1 MNTPIFRSN
10 GRIDRRT
17 LLALTGAAAMAGGEA
32 MAQGTPKRGGTLRL
46 SAQSNP
52 SSLNPQ
58 TGNSGSDH
66 VILYPLYDTL
76 VEWDYTTL
84 QSKPGLAEKWVY
96 PDPTTLVLT
105 IRDGVMF
112 HDGTKCDGEAVR
124 YNLLR
129 AKNDERSNIK
139 SDLATVQDITA
150 SGQTVTLKLK
160 APDSA
165 LPLILSDRAGM
176 ISSPRAME
184 EHGRDYDRRPVGTG
198 AMKFV
203 SWADN
208 ERVVMTKNE
217 SYWKKDRPLQDGM
230 VFQIIPELPT
240 GLRSVTAGQNDF
252 VYFLVPQQK
261 ALIDRARN
269 ISSSLGPTLWCIQ
282 MYINYGR
289 PPLDNVKV
297 RQALNFAIDREEFNR
312 ACFGGIGEPTSVVL
326 PRAHWAC
333 AQEYA
338 NHFTYDPDRARRL
351 LAEAGHP
358 NGLDIVGI
366 GYAEQLAVQQQEV
379 LIEQMRR
386 GGIRLSWQ
394 RFTGPPTPTAFL
406 AEKKGDIFLAAWTG
420 RPDPSLTYQLLFG
433 VGSYFN
439 AGRGEGAPGL
449 TEALLATRTSD
460 DIAVRKEAFRE
471 LEKIV
476 TENALVMPLVFRPEL
491 NAFGPKVK
499 GYRANLLGKPKFEDV
514 WLEG

>member
-1 MNTPIFRSN
+1 MNTPTHHSN
-10 GRIDRRT
+10 ARIDRRT
-17 LLALTGAAAMAGGEA
+17 FLAITGAAVVGSGESL
-32 MAQGTPKRGGTLRL
+32 AQGTPKRGGTLRL
-46 SAQSNP
+46 SAQQNP
-52 SSLNPQ
+52 SSLDPQ

-66 VILYPLYDTL
+66 VILYPLFDTL
-76 VEWDYTTL
+76 VEWDYATL
-84 QSKPGLAEKWVY
+84 QAKPGIAEKWEY
-96 PDPTTLVLT
+96 PDATTLVLT

-112 HDGTKCDGEAVR
+112 HDGTRCDAAAVQA
-124 YNLLR
+124 NLVR
-129 AKNDERSNIK
+129 AMTYERSNVK
-139 SDLATVQDITA
+139 SDLATVADITA
-150 SGQTVTLKLK
+150 SGRTVTLKLK
-160 APDSA
+160 QADTA

-176 ISSPRAME
+176 ISSPKAME
-184 EHGRDYDRRPVGTG
+184 EAGRDYDRRPVGAG

-208 ERVVMTKNE
+208 ERVVMTRNE
-217 SYWKKDRPLQDGM
+217 TYWKQDRPLFDGLN
-230 VFQIIPELPT
+230 FQIIPELNT

-289 PPLDNVKV
+289 APTDDVRV
-297 RQALNFAIDREEFNR
+297 RQALNYAVNRDEFNK

-326 PRAHWAC
+326 PKAHWAC
-333 AQEYA
+333 AQEFS
-338 NHFTYDPDRARRL
+338 NHFPYDPDRARKL

-358 NGLDIVGI
+358 NGIDILGI
-366 GYAEQLAVQQQEV
+366 GYAEQLAVQQHEV

-386 GGIRLSWQ
+386 AGIRLRWE
-394 RFTGPPTPTAFL
+394 RFSGAPTPTAFF

-433 VGSYFN
+433 EGSYFN
-439 AGRGEGAPGL
+439 AGRGEGVPGL
-449 TEALLATRTSD
+449 TQALLATRTSD
-460 DIAVRKEAFRE
+460 DLGQRKAAFQR

-491 NAFGPKVK
+491 NAFSQKVK
-499 GYRANLLGKPKFEDV
+499 GYKPNLLGKPKFEDV